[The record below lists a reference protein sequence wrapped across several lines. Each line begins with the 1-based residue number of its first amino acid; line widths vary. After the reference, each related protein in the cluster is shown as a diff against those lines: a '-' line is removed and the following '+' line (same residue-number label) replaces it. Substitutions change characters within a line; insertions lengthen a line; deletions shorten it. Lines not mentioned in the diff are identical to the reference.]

1 MTLSGSYQNGITGYT
16 VKTEWAATQNVEE
29 NYSDLTIK
37 LYLICGY
44 RYNLS
49 ISTKTHYVYIDNT
62 AYSINSSLYTNGN
75 QTLKLGEFTKRIY
88 HNSDGTK
95 SVNLSSI
102 VTFNA
107 NIHGRYVG
115 TVNGGS
121 DTIILDKIPR
131 MSLIKNT
138 IDGSRYLNSL
148 HTLHVDKFLSGN
160 ITHDIWYII
169 YGDDATKTS
178 NWHYIARNSSSLDIE
193 FVPTLDYINLQPNND
208 VMYIDFGIK
217 TYKDGEMFGEIVYS
231 KGWYFKI
238 PDSIQ
243 PSISNVEIVDAN
255 TKTKTLGVYVQNHSK
270 LNIKTTAEGIK
281 GSTIKNIKILAAN
294 QVFFGADVT
303 TNELNA
309 TGTVEIKI
317 IATDSRNKT
326 FSTTRNITVEPYF
339 LPSINNFKGQRLEKD
354 ERTVTIE
361 RNFKMASIASKNP
374 CNWKVE
380 RRQIGTSNWVTIQQ
394 GTDKVLTTNML
405 AYNNSADLDYEF
417 RLTITDFFTT
427 TTQSFFITSS
437 FSLVDFLN
445 SGNGLAVGIK
455 ASLQNTFDINLFTKF
470 RKEIELDKGIKKQV
484 INATLKNG
492 WSSSFDETG
501 SLRFFK
507 DVQNVVHFQGTIKGG
522 STTWDVPLFTL
533 PTEYVPKKACYIK
546 VLLNDYSIANA
557 KVKPNGD
564 VVRVSGNV
572 DEWKKWAN
580 FDGAIFFID

>member
-1 MTLSGSYQNGITGYT
+1 MALNGSYQNGITGYT
-16 VKTEWAATQNVEE
+16 VKTEWTATQNVEE

-37 LYLICGY
+37 LFLICGY

-95 SVNLSSI
+95 TVNLSSV

-107 NIHGRYVG
+107 TIRGRHVG

-121 DTIILDKIPR
+121 DTIELDKIPR

-148 HTLHVDKFLSGN
+148 HTLHVDKFLTGN

-178 NWHYIARNSSSLDIE
+178 GWNYIARNSSSLDIE
-193 FVPTLDYINLQPNND
+193 FVPTLEHINLQPNND

-217 TYKDGEMFGEIVYS
+217 TYKDGELFGEIAYS

-243 PSISNVEIVDAN
+243 PSVSNVEIIDAN
-255 TKTKTLGVYVQNHSK
+255 TKTKALGVYVQNHSK
-270 LNIKTTAEGIK
+270 LNIKTTASGIA

-294 QVFFGADVT
+294 QVFFGSDIT

-354 ERTVTIE
+354 ERTITIE
-361 RNFKMASIASKNP
+361 RNFKMASIANKNP

-380 RRQIGTSNWVTIQQ
+380 RRQLGSSNWLTIQQ
-394 GTDKVLTTNML
+394 GTDKVLTTNLL
-405 AYNNSADLDYEF
+405 AYNNSTDLDYEF
-417 RLTITDFFTT
+417 RLTISDFYTSA
-427 TTQSFFITSS
+427 TQSFFVGSS
-437 FSLVDFLN
+437 FRLYEAHS
-445 SGNGLAVGIK
+445 SGTGLAVGQIAK
-455 ASLQNTFDINLFTKF
+455 RPNMFDVNLKTAFF
-470 RKEIELDKGIKKQV
+470 KGIETEKWTKMHLY
-484 INATLKNG
+484 NSTKPYDAKNELKY
-492 WSSSFDETG
+492 
-501 SLRFFK
+501 FK
-507 DVQNVVHFQGTIKGG
+507 DPLGLVHIQGIVKDTTSEWLARIERADCRPEKDLIVSVPCTGFKFAILKIYEDG
-522 STTWDVPLFTL
+522 NILIENRSGISTNWISLDGITF
-533 PTEYVPKKACYIK
+533 KAK
-546 VLLNDYSIANA
+546 
-557 KVKPNGD
+557 
-564 VVRVSGNV
+564 
-572 DEWKKWAN
+572 E
-580 FDGAIFFID
+580 

>member
-1 MTLSGSYQNGITGYT
+1 MALNGSYQKGITGYT
-16 VKTEWAATQNVEE
+16 VKTEWTATQNVEE

-62 AYSINSSLYTNGN
+62 TYSINSSLYTNGN

-107 NIHGRYVG
+107 NIRGRHVG

-121 DTIILDKIPR
+121 DTIELDKIPR

-178 NWHYIARNSSSLDIE
+178 NWNYIARNSSNLDIE
-193 FVPTLDYINLQPNND
+193 FVPTLDHINLQPNND

-217 TYKDGEMFGEIVYS
+217 TYKDGELFGEIVYS

-255 TKTKTLGVYVQNHSK
+255 TKTKALGVYVQNHSK
-270 LNIKTTAEGIK
+270 LNIKTTASGIA
-281 GSTIKNIKILAAN
+281 GSIIKNIKILAAN
-294 QVFFGADVT
+294 QAFFGSDIT

-354 ERTVTIE
+354 ERTITIE

-380 RRQIGTSNWVTIQQ
+380 RRQIGSSNWLTIQQ
-394 GTDKVLTTNML
+394 GTDKVLTTNLL
-405 AYNNSADLDYEF
+405 AYNNSTDLDYEF
-417 RLTITDFFTT
+417 RLTISDFHTSA
-427 TTQSFFITSS
+427 TQSFFVGSS
-437 FSLVDFLN
+437 FRLYEAHS
-445 SGNGLAVGIK
+445 SGTGLAVGQIAK
-455 ASLQNTFDINLFTKF
+455 RPNMFDVNLKTAFF
-470 RKEIELDKGIKKQV
+470 KGIETENWTKMHLYNSTTPY
-484 INATLKNG
+484 NAKNELKY
-492 WSSSFDETG
+492 
-501 SLRFFK
+501 FK
-507 DVQNVVHFQGTIKGG
+507 DPLGLVHIQGVVKDTTSEWLARITRADCRPEKDLIISVPCTGFKFAFLKIYEDGNILIDNRSEI
-522 STTWDVPLFTL
+522 STNWISLDCITF
-533 PTEYVPKKACYIK
+533 KAK
-546 VLLNDYSIANA
+546 
-557 KVKPNGD
+557 
-564 VVRVSGNV
+564 
-572 DEWKKWAN
+572 E
-580 FDGAIFFID
+580 

>member
-1 MTLSGSYQNGITGYT
+1 MALNGSYQNGITGYT
-16 VKTEWAATQNVEE
+16 VKTEWTATQNVEE

-107 NIHGRYVG
+107 NIRGRHVG
-115 TVNGGS
+115 TINGGS
-121 DTIILDKIPR
+121 DTIELDKIPR

-148 HTLHVDKFLSGN
+148 HTLHVDKFLTGN

-178 NWHYIARNSSSLDIE
+178 NWNYIARNSSNLDIE
-193 FVPTLDYINLQPNND
+193 FVPTLDHINLQPNND

-217 TYKDGEMFGEIVYS
+217 TYKDGELFGEIVYS

-255 TKTKTLGVYVQNHSK
+255 TKTKALGVYVQNHSK
-270 LNIKTTAEGIK
+270 LNIKTTASGIA

-294 QVFFGADVT
+294 QAFFGSDIT

-354 ERTVTIE
+354 ERTITIE
-361 RNFKMASIASKNP
+361 RNFKMASIANKNP

-380 RRQIGTSNWVTIQQ
+380 RRQIGSSNWLTIQQ
-394 GTDKVLTTNML
+394 GTDKVLTTNLL
-405 AYNNSADLDYEF
+405 AYNNSTDLDYEF
-417 RLTITDFFTT
+417 RLTISDFHTSA
-427 TTQSFFITSS
+427 TQSFFVGSS
-437 FSLVDFLN
+437 FRLYEAHS
-445 SGNGLAVGIK
+445 SGTGLAVGQIAK
-455 ASLQNTFDINLFTKF
+455 RPNMFDVNLKTAFF
-470 RKEIELDKGIKKQV
+470 KGIETEKETKMHLY
-484 INATLKNG
+484 NSTKPYDAKNELKY
-492 WSSSFDETG
+492 
-501 SLRFFK
+501 FK
-507 DVQNVVHFQGTIKGG
+507 DPFGVVHIQGIVKDTASEWLARIERADCRPEKDLIVSVPCTGFKFAILKIYEDG
-522 STTWDVPLFTL
+522 NILIENRSGISTNWISLDCITF
-533 PTEYVPKKACYIK
+533 KAK
-546 VLLNDYSIANA
+546 
-557 KVKPNGD
+557 
-564 VVRVSGNV
+564 
-572 DEWKKWAN
+572 E
-580 FDGAIFFID
+580 

>member
-1 MTLSGSYQNGITGYT
+1 MALNGSYQNGITGYT
-16 VKTEWAATQNVEE
+16 VKTEWTATQNVEE

-107 NIHGRYVG
+107 NIRGRHVG
-115 TVNGGS
+115 TINGGS
-121 DTIILDKIPR
+121 DTIELDKIPR

-148 HTLHVDKFLSGN
+148 HTLHVDKFLTGN

-169 YGDDATKTS
+169 YGDDATKSS
-178 NWHYIARNSSSLDIE
+178 NWHYIARNTSNLDIE

-217 TYKDGEMFGEIVYS
+217 TYKDGELFGEIVYS

-255 TKTKTLGVYVQNHSK
+255 TKTKALGVYVQNHSK
-270 LNIKTTAEGIK
+270 LNIKTTASGIA

-294 QVFFGADVT
+294 QAFFGSDIT

-354 ERTVTIE
+354 ERTITIE

-380 RRQIGTSNWVTIQQ
+380 RRQIGSSNWLTIQQ
-394 GTDKVLTTNML
+394 GTDKVLTTNLL
-405 AYNNSADLDYEF
+405 AYNNSTDLDYEF
-417 RLTITDFFTT
+417 RLTISDFHTSA
-427 TTQSFFITSS
+427 TQSFFVGSS
-437 FSLVDFLN
+437 FRLYEAHS
-445 SGNGLAVGIK
+445 SGTGLAVGQIAK
-455 ASLQNTFDINLFTKF
+455 RPNMFDVNLKTAFF
-470 RKEIELDKGIKKQV
+470 KGIETEKETKMHLY
-484 INATLKNG
+484 NSTKPYDAKNELKY
-492 WSSSFDETG
+492 
-501 SLRFFK
+501 FK
-507 DVQNVVHFQGTIKGG
+507 DPFGVVHIQGIVKDTTSEWLARITRADCRPEKDLIVVAPCTGFKFAFLKIYEDG
-522 STTWDVPLFTL
+522 NILIDNRSEISTNWISLDCITF
-533 PTEYVPKKACYIK
+533 KAK
-546 VLLNDYSIANA
+546 
-557 KVKPNGD
+557 
-564 VVRVSGNV
+564 
-572 DEWKKWAN
+572 E
-580 FDGAIFFID
+580 

>member
-1 MTLSGSYQNGITGYT
+1 MALSGSYQNGITGYT
-16 VKTEWAATQNVEE
+16 VKTEWTATQNVEE

-107 NIHGRYVG
+107 NIRGRHVG
-115 TVNGGS
+115 TINGGS
-121 DTIILDKIPR
+121 DTIELDKIPR

-148 HTLHVDKFLSGN
+148 HTLHVDKFLTGN

-178 NWHYIARNSSSLDIE
+178 NWNYIARNSSSLDIE
-193 FVPTLDYINLQPNND
+193 FAPTLDYINLQPNND

-217 TYKDGEMFGEIVYS
+217 TYKDGELFGEIAYS
-231 KGWYFKI
+231 KGWHFKI

-255 TKTKTLGVYVQNHSK
+255 TKTKALGVYVQNHSK
-270 LNIKTTAEGIK
+270 LNIKTTASGIA

-294 QVFFGADVT
+294 QVFFGSDIT
-303 TNELNA
+303 TNEINA

-380 RRQIGTSNWVTIQQ
+380 RRQIGSSNWLTIQQ
-394 GTDKVLTTNML
+394 GTDKVLTTNLL
-405 AYNNSADLDYEF
+405 AYNNSTDLDYEF
-417 RLTITDFFTT
+417 RLTISDFYTSA
-427 TTQSFFITSS
+427 TQSFFVGSS
-437 FSLVDFLN
+437 FRLYEAHS
-445 SGNGLAVGIK
+445 SGTGLAVGQIAKRPNMFDVNLK
-455 ASLQNTFDINLFTKF
+455 AAFF
-470 RKEIELDKGIKKQV
+470 KGIETEKWTKMHLY
-484 INATLKNG
+484 NSTKPYDAKNELKY
-492 WSSSFDETG
+492 
-501 SLRFFK
+501 FK
-507 DVQNVVHFQGTIKGG
+507 DPLGLVHIQGIVKDTASEWLARITRADCRPEKDLII
-522 STTWDVPLFTL
+522 SVPCTGFKFAFLKIYEDGNILIDNRSEINTNWISLDGITF
-533 PTEYVPKKACYIK
+533 KAK
-546 VLLNDYSIANA
+546 
-557 KVKPNGD
+557 
-564 VVRVSGNV
+564 
-572 DEWKKWAN
+572 E
-580 FDGAIFFID
+580 

>member
-1 MTLSGSYQNGITGYT
+1 MALSGSYQNGITGYT
-16 VKTEWAATQNVEE
+16 VKTEWTATQNVEE

-107 NIHGRYVG
+107 TIRGRHVG

-121 DTIILDKIPR
+121 DTIELDKIPR

-138 IDGSRYLNSL
+138 IDGSRFLNSL
-148 HTLHVDKFLSGN
+148 HTLHVDKFLTGN

-193 FVPTLDYINLQPNND
+193 FVPTLEHINLQPNSD

-217 TYKDGEMFGEIVYS
+217 TYKDGELFGEIAYS

-255 TKTKTLGVYVQNHSK
+255 TKTKALGVYVQNHSK
-270 LNIKTTAEGIK
+270 LNIKTTASGIA
-281 GSTIKNIKILAAN
+281 GSTIKSIKILAAN
-294 QVFFGADVT
+294 QVLFGSDIT

-309 TGTVEIKI
+309 AGTVEIKI

-326 FSTTRNITVEPYF
+326 FATTRNITVEPYF

-361 RNFKMASIASKNP
+361 RNFKMASISNKNP

-394 GTDKVLTTNML
+394 GTDKVLTTNLL
-405 AYNNSADLDYEF
+405 AYNNSTDLDYEF
-417 RLTITDFFTT
+417 RLTISDFYTSA
-427 TTQSFFITSS
+427 TQSFFVGSS
-437 FSLVDFLN
+437 FRLYEAHS
-445 SGNGLAVGIK
+445 SGTGLAVGQIAK
-455 ASLQNTFDINLFTKF
+455 RPNMFDVNLKTAFF
-470 RKEIELDKGIKKQV
+470 KGIETEKWTKMHLY
-484 INATLKNG
+484 NSTKPYDAKNELKY
-492 WSSSFDETG
+492 
-501 SLRFFK
+501 FK
-507 DVQNVVHFQGTIKGG
+507 DPLGLVHIQGVVKDTASEWLARITRADCRPEKDLIISVPCTGFKFAFLKIYEDGNILIDNRSEI
-522 STTWDVPLFTL
+522 STNWISLDCITF
-533 PTEYVPKKACYIK
+533 KAK
-546 VLLNDYSIANA
+546 
-557 KVKPNGD
+557 
-564 VVRVSGNV
+564 
-572 DEWKKWAN
+572 E
-580 FDGAIFFID
+580 

>member
-1 MTLSGSYQNGITGYT
+1 MALNGSYQNGITGYT
-16 VKTEWAATQNVEE
+16 VKTEWTATQNVEE

-107 NIHGRYVG
+107 NIRGRHVG

-121 DTIILDKIPR
+121 DTIELDKIPR

-148 HTLHVDKFLSGN
+148 HTLHVDKFLTGN

-178 NWHYIARNSSSLDIE
+178 NWNYIARNSSSLDIE
-193 FVPTLDYINLQPNND
+193 FAPTLDYINLQPNND

-217 TYKDGEMFGEIVYS
+217 TYKDGELFGEIAYS
-231 KGWYFKI
+231 KGWHFKI

-255 TKTKTLGVYVQNHSK
+255 TKTKALGVYVQNHSK
-270 LNIKTTAEGIK
+270 LNIKTTASGIA

-294 QVFFGADVT
+294 QVFFGSDIT
-303 TNELNA
+303 TNEINA
-309 TGTVEIKI
+309 TGTVEFKI

-361 RNFKMASIASKNP
+361 RNFKMASIANKNP

-380 RRQIGTSNWVTIQQ
+380 RRQIGSSNWLIIQQ
-394 GTDKVLTTNML
+394 GTDKVLTTNLL
-405 AYNNSADLDYEF
+405 AYNNSTDLDYEF
-417 RLTITDFFTT
+417 RLTISDFHTSA
-427 TTQSFFITSS
+427 TQSFFVGSS
-437 FSLVDFLN
+437 FRLYEAHS
-445 SGNGLAVGIK
+445 SGTGLAVGQIAK
-455 ASLQNTFDINLFTKF
+455 RPNMFDVNLKTAFF
-470 RKEIELDKGIKKQV
+470 KGIETEKETKMHLY
-484 INATLKNG
+484 NSTKPYDAKNELKY
-492 WSSSFDETG
+492 
-501 SLRFFK
+501 FK
-507 DVQNVVHFQGTIKGG
+507 DPFGVVHIQGIVKDTASEWLARITRADCRPEKDLIVFVPCTSFKFAVLKIYEDGNILIENRSEI
-522 STTWDVPLFTL
+522 STNWISLDGITF
-533 PTEYVPKKACYIK
+533 KAK
-546 VLLNDYSIANA
+546 
-557 KVKPNGD
+557 
-564 VVRVSGNV
+564 
-572 DEWKKWAN
+572 E
-580 FDGAIFFID
+580 

>member
-1 MTLSGSYQNGITGYT
+1 MALSGSYQNGITGYT
-16 VKTEWAATQNVEE
+16 VKTEWTATQNVEE

-107 NIHGRYVG
+107 NIRGRHVG
-115 TVNGGS
+115 TINGGS
-121 DTIILDKIPR
+121 DTIELDKIPR

-160 ITHDIWYII
+160 ITHDIWYIV

-178 NWHYIARNSSSLDIE
+178 NWNYIARNSSNLDIE
-193 FVPTLDYINLQPNND
+193 FVPTLDHINLQPNND

-217 TYKDGEMFGEIVYS
+217 TYKDGELFGEIAYS
-231 KGWYFKI
+231 KGWHFKI

-255 TKTKTLGVYVQNHSK
+255 AKTKALGVYVQNHSK
-270 LNIKTTAEGIK
+270 LNIKTTASGIA
-281 GSTIKNIKILAAN
+281 GSTIKSIKILAAN
-294 QVFFGADVT
+294 QVFFGSNIT

-309 TGTVEIKI
+309 AGTVEIQI
-317 IATDSRNKT
+317 IAIDSRNKT
-326 FSTTRNITVEPYF
+326 FSTTRSITVEPYF

-361 RNFKMASIASKNP
+361 RNFKMASIANKNP

-380 RRQIGTSNWVTIQQ
+380 RRQIGSSNWLTIQQ
-394 GTDKVLTTNML
+394 GTDKVLTTNLL
-405 AYNNSADLDYEF
+405 AYNNSTDLDYEF
-417 RLTITDFFTT
+417 RLTISDFYTSA
-427 TTQSFFITSS
+427 TQSFFVGSS
-437 FSLVDFLN
+437 FRLYEAHS
-445 SGNGLAVGIK
+445 SGTGLAVGQIAK
-455 ASLQNTFDINLFTKF
+455 RPNMFDVNLKT
-470 RKEIELDKGIKKQV
+470 
-484 INATLKNG
+484 A
-492 WSSSFDETG
+492 
-501 SLRFFK
+501 FFK
-507 DVQNVVHFQGTIKGG
+507 GVETEKWTKMHLYNSTKPYDAKNELKYFKDPLGLVHIQGVVKDTTSEWLARITRADCRPEKDLIISVPCTGFKFAFLKIYEDGNILIDNRSEI
-522 STTWDVPLFTL
+522 STNWISLDCITF
-533 PTEYVPKKACYIK
+533 KAK
-546 VLLNDYSIANA
+546 
-557 KVKPNGD
+557 
-564 VVRVSGNV
+564 
-572 DEWKKWAN
+572 E
-580 FDGAIFFID
+580 

>member
-1 MTLSGSYQNGITGYT
+1 MALNGSYQNGITGYT
-16 VKTEWAATQNVEE
+16 VKTEWTATQNVEE

-107 NIHGRYVG
+107 NIRGRHVG
-115 TVNGGS
+115 TINGGS
-121 DTIILDKIPR
+121 DTIELDKIPR

-148 HTLHVDKFLSGN
+148 HTLHVDKFLTGN

-169 YGDDATKTS
+169 YGDDTTKTS
-178 NWHYIARNSSSLDIE
+178 NWNYIARNSSNLDIE
-193 FVPTLDYINLQPNND
+193 FVPTLEHINLQPNND

-217 TYKDGEMFGEIVYS
+217 TYKDGELFGEIAYS
-231 KGWYFKI
+231 KGWHFKI

-255 TKTKTLGVYVQNHSK
+255 TKTKALGVYVQNHSK
-270 LNIKTTAEGIK
+270 LNIKTTASGIA

-294 QVFFGADVT
+294 QVFWGSDIT

-309 TGTVEIKI
+309 AGTVEIKI

-326 FSTTRNITVEPYF
+326 FSTTKNITVEPYF

-354 ERTVTIE
+354 ERTITIE
-361 RNFKMASIASKNP
+361 RNFKMASIANKNP

-380 RRQIGTSNWVTIQQ
+380 RRQIGSSNWLTIQQ
-394 GTDKVLTTNML
+394 GTDKVLTTTLL
-405 AYNNSADLDYEF
+405 AYNNSTDLDYEF
-417 RLTITDFFTT
+417 RLTISDFYTSA
-427 TTQSFFITSS
+427 TQSFFVGSS
-437 FSLVDFLN
+437 FRLIEAHS
-445 SGNGLAVGIK
+445 SGTGLAVGQIAK
-455 ASLQNTFDINLFTKF
+455 RPNMFDVNLKTAFF
-470 RKEIELDKGIKKQV
+470 KGIETEKETKMHLY
-484 INATLKNG
+484 NSTKPYDAKNELKY
-492 WSSSFDETG
+492 
-501 SLRFFK
+501 FK
-507 DVQNVVHFQGTIKGG
+507 DPLGLVHIQGIVKDTASEWLARITRADCRPEKDLIVFVPCTSFKFAVLKIYEDGNILIENRSEI
-522 STTWDVPLFTL
+522 STNWISLDGITF
-533 PTEYVPKKACYIK
+533 KAK
-546 VLLNDYSIANA
+546 
-557 KVKPNGD
+557 
-564 VVRVSGNV
+564 
-572 DEWKKWAN
+572 E
-580 FDGAIFFID
+580 

>member
-1 MTLSGSYQNGITGYT
+1 MALNGSYQNGITGYT
-16 VKTEWAATQNVEE
+16 VKTEWTATQNVEE

-107 NIHGRYVG
+107 NIRGRHVG
-115 TVNGGS
+115 TINGGS
-121 DTIILDKIPR
+121 DTIELDKIPR

-148 HTLHVDKFLSGN
+148 HTLHVDKFLTGN

-178 NWHYIARNSSSLDIE
+178 NWHYIARNTSNLDIE

-217 TYKDGEMFGEIVYS
+217 TYKDGELFGEIAYS
-231 KGWYFKI
+231 KSWHFKI

-255 TKTKTLGVYVQNHSK
+255 TKTKALGVYVQNHSK
-270 LNIKTTAEGIK
+270 LNIKTTASGIA

-294 QVFFGADVT
+294 QVFFGSDIT

-354 ERTVTIE
+354 ERTITIE
-361 RNFKMASIASKNP
+361 RNFKMASITNKNP

-380 RRQIGTSNWVTIQQ
+380 RRQIGSSNWLTIQQ
-394 GTDKVLTTNML
+394 GTDKVLTTNLL
-405 AYNNSADLDYEF
+405 AYNNSTDLDYEF
-417 RLTITDFFTT
+417 RLTISDFYTSA
-427 TTQSFFITSS
+427 TQSFFVGSS
-437 FSLVDFLN
+437 FRLIEAHS
-445 SGNGLAVGIK
+445 SGTGLAVGQIAK
-455 ASLQNTFDINLFTKF
+455 RPNMFDVNLKTAFF
-470 RKEIELDKGIKKQV
+470 KGIETEKETKMHLY
-484 INATLKNG
+484 NSTKPYDAKNELKY
-492 WSSSFDETG
+492 
-501 SLRFFK
+501 FK
-507 DVQNVVHFQGTIKGG
+507 DPLGLVHIQGIVKDTASEWLARITRADCRPEKDLIISVPCTGFKFAVLKIYEDG
-522 STTWDVPLFTL
+522 NILIENRSEISTNWISLDCITF
-533 PTEYVPKKACYIK
+533 KAK
-546 VLLNDYSIANA
+546 
-557 KVKPNGD
+557 
-564 VVRVSGNV
+564 
-572 DEWKKWAN
+572 E
-580 FDGAIFFID
+580 

>member
-1 MTLSGSYQNGITGYT
+1 MALSGSYQNGITGYT
-16 VKTEWAATQNVEE
+16 VKTEWTATQNVEE

-107 NIHGRYVG
+107 NIRGRHVG

-121 DTIILDKIPR
+121 DTIELDKIPR

-148 HTLHVDKFLSGN
+148 HTLHVDKFLTGN

-178 NWHYIARNSSSLDIE
+178 NWNYIARNSSSLDIE
-193 FVPTLDYINLQPNND
+193 FAPTLDYINLQPNND

-217 TYKDGEMFGEIVYS
+217 TYKDGELFGEIAYS
-231 KGWYFKI
+231 KGWHFKI

-255 TKTKTLGVYVQNHSK
+255 TKTKALGVYVQNHSK
-270 LNIKTTAEGIK
+270 LNIKTTASGIA

-294 QVFFGADVT
+294 QVFFGSDIT
-303 TNELNA
+303 TNEINA
-309 TGTVEIKI
+309 TGTVEFKI

-361 RNFKMASIASKNP
+361 RNFKMASIANKNP

-380 RRQIGTSNWVTIQQ
+380 RRQIGSSNWLIIQQ
-394 GTDKVLTTNML
+394 GTDKVLTTNLL
-405 AYNNSADLDYEF
+405 AYNNSTDLDYEF
-417 RLTITDFFTT
+417 RLTISDFHTSA
-427 TTQSFFITSS
+427 TQSFFVGSS
-437 FSLVDFLN
+437 FRLYEAHS
-445 SGNGLAVGIK
+445 SGTGLAVGQIAK
-455 ASLQNTFDINLFTKF
+455 RPNMFDVNLKTAFF
-470 RKEIELDKGIKKQV
+470 KGIETEKETKMHLY
-484 INATLKNG
+484 NSTKPYDAKNELKY
-492 WSSSFDETG
+492 
-501 SLRFFK
+501 FK
-507 DVQNVVHFQGTIKGG
+507 DPFGVVHIQGIVKDTASEWLARITRADCRPEKDLIVFVPCTSFKFAVLKIYEDGNILIENRSEI
-522 STTWDVPLFTL
+522 STNWISLDGITF
-533 PTEYVPKKACYIK
+533 KAK
-546 VLLNDYSIANA
+546 
-557 KVKPNGD
+557 
-564 VVRVSGNV
+564 
-572 DEWKKWAN
+572 E
-580 FDGAIFFID
+580 

>member
-1 MTLSGSYQNGITGYT
+1 MALSGSYQNGITGYT
-16 VKTEWAATQNVEE
+16 VKTEWSAIQNVEE
-29 NYSDLTIK
+29 NYSDLTIS

-107 NIHGRYVG
+107 TIRGRHVG

-121 DTIILDKIPR
+121 DTIELDKIPR

-169 YGDDATKTS
+169 YGDDATKKS

-193 FVPTLDYINLQPNND
+193 FVPTLDHINLQPNND

-217 TYKDGEMFGEIVYS
+217 TYKDGELFGEIAYS

-255 TKTKTLGVYVQNHSK
+255 TKTKALGVYVQNHSK
-270 LNIKTTAEGIK
+270 LNIKTTASGIAS
-281 GSTIKNIKILAAN
+281 STIKSIKILAAN
-294 QVFFGADVT
+294 QVLFGSDIT

-361 RNFKMASIASKNP
+361 RNFKMASIANKNP

-394 GTDKVLTTNML
+394 GTDKVLTTNLL
-405 AYNNSADLDYEF
+405 AYNNSTDLDYEF
-417 RLTITDFFTT
+417 RLTISDFHTSA
-427 TTQSFFITSS
+427 TQSFFVGSS
-437 FSLVDFLN
+437 FRLYEAHS
-445 SGNGLAVGIK
+445 SGTGLAVGQIAK
-455 ASLQNTFDINLFTKF
+455 RPNMFDVNLKTAFF
-470 RKEIELDKGIKKQV
+470 KGIETEKWTKMHLY
-484 INATLKNG
+484 NSTKPYDAKNELKY
-492 WSSSFDETG
+492 
-501 SLRFFK
+501 FK
-507 DVQNVVHFQGTIKGG
+507 DPLGLVHIQGVVKDTTSEWLARITRADCRPEKDLIISVPCTGFKFAFLKIYEDGNILIDNRSEI
-522 STTWDVPLFTL
+522 STNWISLDCITF
-533 PTEYVPKKACYIK
+533 KAK
-546 VLLNDYSIANA
+546 
-557 KVKPNGD
+557 
-564 VVRVSGNV
+564 
-572 DEWKKWAN
+572 E
-580 FDGAIFFID
+580 

>member
-1 MTLSGSYQNGITGYT
+1 MALNGSYQNGITGYT
-16 VKTEWAATQNVEE
+16 VKTEWTATQNVEE

-107 NIHGRYVG
+107 NIRGRHVG
-115 TVNGGS
+115 TINGGS
-121 DTIILDKIPR
+121 DTIELDKIPR

-148 HTLHVDKFLSGN
+148 HTLHVDKFLTGN

-169 YGDDATKTS
+169 YGDDATKSS
-178 NWHYIARNSSSLDIE
+178 NWHYIARNTSNLDIE

-217 TYKDGEMFGEIVYS
+217 TYKDGELFGEIVYS

-255 TKTKTLGVYVQNHSK
+255 TKTKALGVYVQNHSK
-270 LNIKTTAEGIK
+270 LNIKTTASGIA

-294 QVFFGADVT
+294 QAFFGSDIT

-354 ERTVTIE
+354 ERTITIE

-380 RRQIGTSNWVTIQQ
+380 RRQIGSSNWLTIQQ
-394 GTDKVLTTNML
+394 GTDKVLTTNLL
-405 AYNNSADLDYEF
+405 AYNNSTDLDYEF
-417 RLTITDFFTT
+417 RLTISDFHTSA
-427 TTQSFFITSS
+427 TQSFFVGSS
-437 FSLVDFLN
+437 FRLYEAHS
-445 SGNGLAVGIK
+445 SGTGLAVGQIAK
-455 ASLQNTFDINLFTKF
+455 RPNMFDVNLKTAFF
-470 RKEIELDKGIKKQV
+470 KGIETEKETKMHLY
-484 INATLKNG
+484 NSTKPYDAKNELKY
-492 WSSSFDETG
+492 
-501 SLRFFK
+501 FK
-507 DVQNVVHFQGTIKGG
+507 DPFGVVHIQGIVKDTASEWLARITRADCRPEKDLIVVAPCTGFKFAFLKIYEDG
-522 STTWDVPLFTL
+522 NILIDNRSEISTNWISLDCITF
-533 PTEYVPKKACYIK
+533 KAK
-546 VLLNDYSIANA
+546 
-557 KVKPNGD
+557 
-564 VVRVSGNV
+564 
-572 DEWKKWAN
+572 E
-580 FDGAIFFID
+580 

>member
-1 MTLSGSYQNGITGYT
+1 MALNGSYQKGITGYT
-16 VKTEWAATQNVEE
+16 VKTEWTATQNVEE
-29 NYSDLTIK
+29 NYSDLTIS

-49 ISTKTHYVYIDNT
+49 ISSKNHYIYIDSSP
-62 AYSINSSLYTNGN
+62 YKISSSLYTNGN

-95 SVNLSSI
+95 TVNLSSV

-107 NIHGRYVG
+107 NIRGRHVS
-115 TVNGGS
+115 TIDGGS
-121 DTIILDKIPR
+121 DTIELDKIPR
-131 MSLIKNT
+131 MSTIKNT
-138 IDGSRYLNSL
+138 IDGSKYLNSL

-178 NWHYIARNSSSLDIE
+178 NWQYIARNSSNLDIE
-193 FVPTLDYINLQPNND
+193 FVPTLEHMNLQPNND

-217 TYKDGEMFGEIVYS
+217 TYKDGELFGEIAYS
-231 KGWYFKI
+231 KGWHFKI

-255 TKTKTLGVYVQNHSK
+255 TKTKALGVYVQNHSK
-270 LNIKTTAEGIK
+270 LNIKTTASGIA

-294 QVFFGADVT
+294 QVFWGSDIT

-309 TGTVEIKI
+309 AGTVEIKI

-354 ERTVTIE
+354 ERTITIE

-380 RRQIGTSNWVTIQQ
+380 RRQIGSSNWLTIQQ
-394 GTDKVLTTNML
+394 GTDKVLTTNLL
-405 AYNNSADLDYEF
+405 AYNNSTDLDYEF
-417 RLTITDFFTT
+417 RLTISDFHTSA
-427 TTQSFFITSS
+427 TQSFFVGSS
-437 FSLVDFLN
+437 FRLYEAHS
-445 SGNGLAVGIK
+445 SGTGLAVGQIAK
-455 ASLQNTFDINLFTKF
+455 RPNMFDVNLKTAFF
-470 RKEIELDKGIKKQV
+470 KGIETEKWTKMHLY
-484 INATLKNG
+484 NSTKPYDAKNELKY
-492 WSSSFDETG
+492 
-501 SLRFFK
+501 FK
-507 DVQNVVHFQGTIKGG
+507 DPLGLVHIQGVVKDTASEWLARITRADCRPEKDLIISVPCTGFKFAFLKIYEDGNILIDNRSEI
-522 STTWDVPLFTL
+522 STNWISLDCITF
-533 PTEYVPKKACYIK
+533 KAK
-546 VLLNDYSIANA
+546 
-557 KVKPNGD
+557 
-564 VVRVSGNV
+564 
-572 DEWKKWAN
+572 E
-580 FDGAIFFID
+580 

>member
-1 MTLSGSYQNGITGYT
+1 MALSGSYQNGITGYT
-16 VKTEWAATQNVEE
+16 VKTEWTATQNVEE
-29 NYSDLTIK
+29 NYSDLTIS

-107 NIHGRYVG
+107 NIRGRHVG
-115 TVNGGS
+115 TINGGS
-121 DTIILDKIPR
+121 DTIELDKIPR
-131 MSLIKNT
+131 MSTIKNT

-148 HTLHVDKFLSGN
+148 HTLHVDKFLTGN

-178 NWHYIARNSSSLDIE
+178 NWNYIARNSSNLDIE

-217 TYKDGEMFGEIVYS
+217 TYKDGELFGEIAYS
-231 KGWYFKI
+231 KGWHFKI

-255 TKTKTLGVYVQNHSK
+255 TKTKALGVYVQNHSK
-270 LNIKTTAEGIK
+270 LNIKTTASGNT
-281 GSTIKNIKILAAN
+281 GSTIKSIKILAAN

-361 RNFKMASIASKNP
+361 RNFKMASISNKNP

-380 RRQIGTSNWVTIQQ
+380 RRQIGSSNWLTIQQ
-394 GTDKVLTTNML
+394 GTDKVLTTNLL
-405 AYNNSADLDYEF
+405 AYNNSMDLDYEF
-417 RLTITDFFTT
+417 RLTISDFHTSA
-427 TTQSFFITSS
+427 TQSFFVGSS
-437 FSLVDFLN
+437 FRLYEAHS
-445 SGNGLAVGIK
+445 SGTGLAVGQIAK
-455 ASLQNTFDINLFTKF
+455 RPNMFDVNLKTAFF
-470 RKEIELDKGIKKQV
+470 KGIETENWTKMHLYNSTKPY
-484 INATLKNG
+484 NAKNELKY
-492 WSSSFDETG
+492 
-501 SLRFFK
+501 FK
-507 DVQNVVHFQGTIKGG
+507 DPLGLVHIQGVVKDTTSEWLARITRADCRPEKDLIISVPCTGFKFAFLKIYEDGNILIDNRSEI
-522 STTWDVPLFTL
+522 STNWISLDCITF
-533 PTEYVPKKACYIK
+533 KAK
-546 VLLNDYSIANA
+546 
-557 KVKPNGD
+557 
-564 VVRVSGNV
+564 
-572 DEWKKWAN
+572 E
-580 FDGAIFFID
+580 